1 MGPTGAKP
9 APTATLPVES
19 PAQISCTSPLASPHP
34 HGSIAFR
41 AGTLAA
47 ALRYRMAVLKPR
59 SRTIS
64 IRLSEEEFLTLK
76 HLCSVTGARSVSDMT
91 RDAMRVA
98 LHGVNRDDI
107 LGFRMDEFGA
117 LLKDL
122 DRKLDQLAAGIE
134 SFKGER

>member
-1 MGPTGAKP
+1 MT
-9 APTATLPVES
+9 
-19 PAQISCTSPLASPHP
+19 
-34 HGSIAFR
+34 
-41 AGTLAA
+41 
-47 ALRYRMAVLKPR
+47 VLKPR

-76 HLCSVTGARSVSDMT
+76 QLCSVTGARSVSDLT

-98 LHGVNRDDI
+98 LHGVNRDDLI
-107 LGFRMDEFGA
+107 GFRMDEFGA
-117 LLKDL
+117 MLKDL

>member
-1 MGPTGAKP
+1 
-9 APTATLPVES
+9 
-19 PAQISCTSPLASPHP
+19 
-34 HGSIAFR
+34 
-41 AGTLAA
+41 
-47 ALRYRMAVLKPR
+47 MAVLKPR

>member
-1 MGPTGAKP
+1 
-9 APTATLPVES
+9 
-19 PAQISCTSPLASPHP
+19 
-34 HGSIAFR
+34 
-41 AGTLAA
+41 
-47 ALRYRMAVLKPR
+47 LKPR

-76 HLCSVTGARSVSDMT
+76 HLCSVTGARSVSDLT